1 MIVTQADKIKVQTY
15 LPGDLVRY
23 YVSIKRILGG
33 DVELK
38 GIAIILSYQEEK
50 QYDSRLQVYHCTS
63 LLLENGR
70 IEEVLS
76 TDYMS
81 YLKRDF
87 SIRFAFKPIDQ

>member
-1 MIVTQADKIKVQTY
+1 MQIKSDKVWTY

-23 YVSIKRILGG
+23 YVSIKRILLA

-38 GIAIILSYQEEK
+38 GIAIILSHHQEDK
-50 QYDSRLQVYHCTS
+50 QHDSSLQAYHCTF

-76 TDYMS
+76 TDYKS